1 MRKDHFFI
9 ILLFVIWAA
18 MAGCRSSREVK
29 ASQRLTQSTET
40 DVEAHRL
47 DSLCRLFIERLKVHI
62 EFFNPNEVLPQNN
75 QESTNLWTTNQST
88 KETQQG
94 TDPSTTKPADGL
106 GLAPSW
112 GGIGGL
118 GAVKSIDI
126 EAERT
131 QSEQSLSQADS
142 TAVSKTET
150 KATLQEDKTTVA
162 RQDNGTWAIVSVVAA
177 VAFIVA
183 LIIVLK
189 KFPKK

>member
-1 MRKDHFFI
+1 MRKYFLFI
-9 ILLFVIWAA
+9 ILFLSLVIF
-18 MAGCRSSREVK
+18 AGCRASREVHTTQQ
-29 ASQRLTQSTET
+29 QRQSSKI

-47 DSLCRLFIERLKVHI
+47 DSLCSLLIERYNVHV
-62 EFFNPNEVLPQNN
+62 EFFNPNEVRQPYTDNTGSPQ
-75 QESTNLWTTNQST
+75 SLT
-88 KETQQG
+88 KATQQG
-94 TDPSTTKPADGL
+94 TAPSTTKPADGL

-118 GAVKSIDI
+118 GAVKSIVI

-142 TAVSKTET
+142 TAVFKTESESAQQT
-150 KATLQEDKTTVA
+150 EKRAEA

-189 KFPKK
+189 KFTKK

>member
-1 MRKDHFFI
+1 MRRTFFFI
-9 ILLFVIWAA
+9 LFLSLISV
-18 MAGCRSSREVK
+18 AGCCASREVHTL
-29 ASQRLTQSTET
+29 QQQHQSSNI

-47 DSLCRLFIERLKVHI
+47 DSLWSLLVERYHVHV
-62 EFFNPNEVLPQNN
+62 EFFNPNEVRQPYTDTTGSPQ
-75 QESTNLWTTNQST
+75 SLT
-88 KETQQG
+88 KATQQG
-94 TDPSTTKPADGL
+94 TAPRSTKPADGL
-106 GLAPSW
+106 ALDPSW

-142 TAVSKTET
+142 TAVCKTESESAQQT
-150 KATLQEDKTTVA
+150 EKQAEA
-162 RQDNGTWAIVSVVAA
+162 RQDNGTWAIVSIVAA

-189 KFPKK
+189 KFFKK